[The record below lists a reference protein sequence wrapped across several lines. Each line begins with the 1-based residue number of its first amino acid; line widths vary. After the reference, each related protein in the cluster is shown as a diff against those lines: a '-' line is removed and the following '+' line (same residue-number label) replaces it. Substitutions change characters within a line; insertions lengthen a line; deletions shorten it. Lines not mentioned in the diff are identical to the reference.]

1 MTMRRQAWMR
11 NICRMIPGGRKL
23 VLCCARSS
31 DPVECGP
38 NGEGRCDSGQAMVE
52 VALALPII
60 AAFTCMMI
68 ELCLAFY
75 SYCMISETAREGT
88 RYAIVRG
95 ATCQTGTG
103 GSCTA
108 SASSVNTAVTHLG
121 WPNLGNG
128 ALSANTTYPDGN
140 ENPGSRVQVVVNYV
154 YPYNIPFAPKGSLR
168 MSSTSVMY
176 IVQ

>member
-1 MTMRRQAWMR
+1 MRVAGLVDTLEFGSES
-11 NICRMIPGGRKL
+11 PRK
-23 VLCCARSS
+23 S
-31 DPVECGP
+31 E
-38 NGEGRCDSGQAMVE
+38 SGQAIIE
-52 VALALPII
+52 IAIALPIV
-60 AAFTCMMI
+60 AAFTFGMI
-68 ELCLAFY
+68 EFCLAY
-75 SYCMISETAREGT
+75 YTYCMISESAREGT

-95 ATCQTGTG
+95 ATCQTGGG

-108 SASSVNTAVTHLG
+108 TASTVNSVVTQLG

-128 ALSANTTYPDGN
+128 TMSANTTYPDGN

-154 YPYNIPFAPKGSLR
+154 FPYNIPFAPKGTMH

>member
-1 MTMRRQAWMR
+1 MMRERHACIR
-11 NICRMIPGGRKL
+11 EICRRIWSGFF
-23 VLCCARSS
+23 
-31 DPVECGP
+31 
-38 NGEGRCDSGQAMVE
+38 GEKESEKGQAVIE

-60 AAFTCMMI
+60 AAFTFMMI

-75 SYCMISETAREGT
+75 SYCMISESAREGT

-108 SASSVNTAVTHLG
+108 SASTINDAVKHLG
-121 WPNLGNG
+121 WPNLGTG
-128 ALSANTTYPDGN
+128 TLSANTTYPDGN

-154 YPYNIPFAPKGSLR
+154 YPYNIPFAPKGTLN
-168 MSSTSVMY
+168 MSSKSVMY

>member
-1 MTMRRQAWMR
+1 MTMRGQVWLRSF
-11 NICRMIPGGRKL
+11 CR
-23 VLCCARSS
+23 S
-31 DPVECGP
+31 DRAECDP
-38 NGEGRCDSGQAMVE
+38 HREKQNERGQAVVE
-52 VALALPII
+52 IALALPII

-75 SYCMISETAREGT
+75 SYCMISESAREGT

-108 SASSVNTAVTHLG
+108 SASTINDVVKHLG

-128 ALSANTTYPDGN
+128 TLSVSTTYPDGN
-140 ENPGSRVQVVVNYV
+140 ENPGSRVQVVVSYV
-154 YPYNIPFAPKGSLR
+154 YPYNIPFAPKGTLR
-168 MSSTSVMY
+168 MSSASVMY
-176 IVQ
+176 VVQ

>member
-1 MTMRRQAWMR
+1 MRPQAWAQKF
-11 NICRMIPGGRKL
+11 CRTIQGGRKL
-23 VLCCARSS
+23 ILRFPRFS
-31 DPVECGP
+31 DGIETGP
-38 NGEGRCDSGQAMVE
+38 NGKNQSEGGQAIIE
-52 VALALPII
+52 IALALPFI
-60 AAFTCMMI
+60 AAFTFIMI

-95 ATCQTGTG
+95 ATCQTGSG

-108 SASSVNTAVTHLG
+108 SASSINTVVTHMG
-121 WPNLGNG
+121 WPNFGNG
-128 ALSANTTYPDGN
+128 TLSANTTYPDGN

-154 YPYNIPFAPKGSLR
+154 YPYNIPFAPKGSLH
-168 MSSTSVMY
+168 MSSASVMY

>member
-1 MTMRRQAWMR
+1 MMMRRQRCLR
-11 NICRMIPGGRKL
+11 NLCRSIAGVPKLALSSGRL
-23 VLCCARSS
+23 RGR
-31 DPVECGP
+31 VECGP
-38 NGEGRCDSGQAMVE
+38 DGERQAERGQAVVE
-52 VALALPII
+52 IALALPII
-60 AAFTCMMI
+60 AAFSFMMI

-75 SYCMISETAREGT
+75 SYCMISESAREGT
-88 RYAIVRG
+88 RFAIVRG

-108 SASSVNTAVTHLG
+108 SASAINGAVAHLG

-128 ALSANTTYPDGN
+128 TLSANTTYPDGN

-154 YPYNIPFAPKGSLR
+154 YPYNIPFVPKGTLR

>member
-1 MTMRRQAWMR
+1 MTMRRQAWIR
-11 NICRMIPGGRKL
+11 NICRTIPGGRNL
-23 VLCCARSS
+23 VLCFARVSG
-31 DPVECGP
+31 VGRLP
-38 NGEGRCDSGQAMVE
+38 NGEKQSESGQAVIE
-52 VALALPII
+52 IALALPII
-60 AAFTCMMI
+60 AAFSFMMI

-95 ATCQTGTG
+95 ATCQTSTG

-108 SASSVNTAVTHLG
+108 SAATITTAVTHMG

-128 ALSANTTYPDGN
+128 TLSANTTYPDGN

-154 YPYNIPFAPKGSLR
+154 YPFNIPFAPKGSLH